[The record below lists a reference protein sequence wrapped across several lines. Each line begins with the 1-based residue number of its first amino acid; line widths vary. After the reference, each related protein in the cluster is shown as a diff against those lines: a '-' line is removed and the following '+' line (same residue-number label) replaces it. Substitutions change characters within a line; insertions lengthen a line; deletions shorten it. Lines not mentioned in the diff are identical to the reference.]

1 MRRDG
6 DNGWCESRHPIL
18 DEALAVARRHVRPD
32 RGSVIFDP
40 LYEEVV
46 SVAALA
52 ICAGEDPE
60 RATLSFV
67 RKERDRALR
76 TAPLFADAA

>member
-1 MRRDG
+1 M
-6 DNGWCESRHPIL
+6 
-18 DEALAVARRHVRPD
+18 DEAHAVAARHAKPD

-52 ICAGEDPE
+52 ICAGEDPDEATVTFVRGE
-60 RATLSFV
+60 RAWM
-67 RKERDRALR
+67 AR
-76 TAPLFADAA
+76 TAPLFAEAA